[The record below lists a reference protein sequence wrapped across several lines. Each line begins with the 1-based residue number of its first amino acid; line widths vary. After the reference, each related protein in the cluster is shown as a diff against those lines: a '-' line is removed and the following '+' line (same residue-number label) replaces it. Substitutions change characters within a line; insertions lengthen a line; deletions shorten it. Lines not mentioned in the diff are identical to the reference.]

1 MVGSLDQISMAV
13 GVLRSGKGL
22 VHGHLRALVFAQD
35 EGARVVLECEW
46 SVKRVFKRGVERGGN
61 SFILS
66 LFLATGI
73 GAACPWCR

>member
-1 MVGSLDQISMAV
+1 MAV

-46 SVKRVFKRGVERGGN
+46 SVKRVVKRGVERGVERGGN